1 MIISN
6 NPQKVQKSMEYR
18 TEICL
23 LRFKWL
29 YKYQNTSVEI
39 KRTPVMIRRLVLY
52 PFNLDFLTKTAVGNA
67 IGTLAITPDI
77 TVFVRL
83 FDK

>member
-1 MIISN
+1 
-6 NPQKVQKSMEYR
+6 
-18 TEICL
+18 
-23 LRFKWL
+23 
-29 YKYQNTSVEI
+29 
-39 KRTPVMIRRLVLY
+39 MIRRFVLY